1 MDDFLKSY
9 VTKYDRWRQEG
20 TFSFSSKVIPVN
32 ESFSPSQWILP
43 SDQVLQI
50 LKAAESFALTDCIC
64 RTHYS
69 RCDKPKEVCFP
80 LNKRSDQYVEHNKAR
95 RISLADASEVLKEAD
110 KHGLVHLTLYMPG
123 HSIYA
128 ICSCCPCCCHDLQLL
143 INYRRADLVMRSDY
157 VAATDRERC
166 IDCGKCIDRCVFG
179 ARFMKDNKLAYNAR
193 DCFGCGLCV
202 SVCPKNATIIAQKD
216 TFANIGML

>member
-20 TFSFSSKVIPVN
+20 SFSFSSKIIPVN
-32 ESFSPSQWILP
+32 ESISASQWILP

-50 LKAAESFALTDCIC
+50 LKDAESFALTDCIC
-64 RTHYS
+64 RIHYS
-69 RCDKPKEVCFP
+69 RCENPREVCLL
-80 LNKRSDQYVEHNKAR
+80 LNKRSDQAVEHNTAR

-110 KHGLVHLTLYMPG
+110 KRGLVHLTLYVPG

-143 INYRRADLVMRSDY
+143 VNYHRMDLVTRSDY
-157 VAATDRERC
+157 VATTEWERC
-166 IDCGKCIDRCVFG
+166 IDCGICVDRCVFG
-179 ARFMKDNKLAYNAR
+179 ARSVKDNKLVYNAE

-202 SVCPKNATIIAQKD
+202 SVCPENAMKIQKR
-216 TFANIGML
+216 